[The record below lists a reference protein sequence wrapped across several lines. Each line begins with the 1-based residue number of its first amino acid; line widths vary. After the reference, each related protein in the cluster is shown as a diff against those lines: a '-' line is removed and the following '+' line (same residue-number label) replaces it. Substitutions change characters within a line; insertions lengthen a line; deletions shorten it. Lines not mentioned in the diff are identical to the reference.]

1 VKTIQKEKMIYGF
14 TQIVRKREQKE
25 EEMEK
30 GGEEEGR
37 STRGPEFSSDA
48 NGSRPDEVTNRADE

>member
-1 VKTIQKEKMIYGF
+1 MVS
-14 TQIVRKREQKE
+14 RKLSESEYQKE

-48 NGSRPDEVTNRADE
+48 NGSRPDEVTNRTDE